1 MAEIPVRMP
10 RVGRVLLP
18 KATLFVL
25 MVVLVGSLV
34 YLASS
39 TFQVDVGEAAV
50 VIDPFQGR
58 IVDVVFGPAFKWKMP
73 WQEVKIIPISVQ
85 TVLLED
91 GKALVAVTRDGARVP
106 VEVQVRYEVRKEP
119 DAVVWLIQK
128 YPENPHARIKREVI
142 ERAAYEAVRSVLA
155 STISSR

>member
-1 MAEIPVRMP
+1 MAEIPVRRP
-10 RVGRVLLP
+10 RVGRVSLP

-91 GKALVAVTRDGARVP
+91 GKALVAVTGMVL
-106 VEVQVRYEVRKEP
+106 ES
-119 DAVVWLIQK
+119 LLK
-128 YPENPHARIKREVI
+128 YRCAMRLGKSRMLLCGLSRSTQRTLMLGSRE
-142 ERAAYEAVRSVLA
+142 RL
-155 STISSR
+155 